1 MSSRAPRVG
10 QSSLRLKLTPP
21 FDWAFFLTFHRARA
35 LPGVE
40 QVDGD
45 RYRRTVRCGDYV
57 GRLCIAS
64 QDGHALEITLTP
76 HDDKALAMIVPR
88 VRRAF
93 DLDADLGPIRA
104 HLVADPDLRNLLA
117 RRPGLRVAG
126 SVDGFE
132 QAVRAILGQQISV
145 TAARNLG
152 ARLAARWGT
161 PLVNDDGDDSD
172 ELRCVFPT
180 PAMLAEADIASLGM
194 PRKRGQAVAD
204 LAARVAAEPEL
215 LEREST
221 LEASI
226 AKLVALPGLGP
237 WTAHYIAMR
246 VLREPDAFPASDIG
260 LLRALTDAEGR
271 RPTAKELMARA
282 EAWRPWRAYAAQHLW
297 AQDAALLAPRPLGG

>member
-1 MSSRAPRVG
+1 MTAGAPHSG
-10 QSSLRLKLTPP
+10 QSCARLGYTPP
-21 FDWAFFLTFHRARA
+21 FDWAFFLIFHRARA

-40 QVDGD
+40 RVDGE
-45 RYRRTVRCGDYV
+45 RYMRTVRCGAYV
-57 GRLCIAS
+57 GRLCIAPR
-64 QDGHALEITLTP
+64 DDDALEITLTP
-76 HDDKALAMIVPR
+76 HDDQALALIVPR

-93 DLDADLGPIRA
+93 DLDVDVAHIAA
-104 HLVADPDLRNLLA
+104 HLVADPDLRILLA

-161 PLVNDDGDDSD
+161 PLLDHGGDNGA
-172 ELRCVFPT
+172 ELRFVFPT
-180 PAMLAEADIASLGM
+180 PAMLAEADVASLGM
-194 PRKRGQAVAD
+194 PRKRGQAVSD
-204 LAARVAAEPEL
+204 LAACVAAQPEL
-215 LEREST
+215 LEREPT

-260 LLRALTDAEGR
+260 LLRALTDADGR
-271 RPTAKELMARA
+271 RPTAKQLLTRA

-297 AQDAALLAPRPLGG
+297 AQDAT